1 MLDAGALTTIDPG
14 ANATGAIAVSAPSTT
29 SLLRCCTKA
38 KRPLVYWI
46 LTTFLLSYGQITRN
60 RETLEYSWSPAL
72 LHQQSAQLY
81 TFLRVEI
88 QEPRCG
94 ATFPSHAFYAPIF
107 S

>member
-1 MLDAGALTTIDPG
+1 MPIT
-14 ANATGAIAVSAPSTT
+14 AVEDHSPAAPPVDT
-29 SLLRCCTKA
+29 A
-38 KRPLVYWI
+38 RPYPESVRSDRQRGVVPRGRVA
-46 LTTFLLSYGQITRN
+46 FPYGQITRN

-72 LHQQSAQLY
+72 LHQQSAQLH

-94 ATFPSHAFYAPIF
+94 ATFPSHALYASIF